1 MQMWRDAASS
11 ANRADSNHTADYDTA
26 SMRQNEQAALACL
39 DAWCE
44 LMSESQNVRIS
55 GSDDSARSITELA
68 AYLRAGGALAS
79 AARTGESRTTGGSE
93 RSQVSAGL
101 MAGLLRQ
108 YPPGRARRRRPVAQ
122 QGAHSRELEHVDH
135 PEQPVTPVGALD
147 DGQVPAQRMTAGWL
161 RRPLQWQRARA
172 LECTSVEAE

>member
-1 MQMWRDAASS
+1 VAEASPVPVQTWRDAASS

-93 RSQVSAGL
+93 RSQASAGL
-101 MAGLLRQ
+101 MAGVAAAISAGASPTAQ
-108 YPPGRARRRRPVAQ
+108 AGRST
-122 QGAHSRELEHVDH
+122 GC
-135 PEQPVTPVGALD
+135 AL
-147 DGQVPAQRMTAGWL
+147 T
-161 RRPLQWQRARA
+161 
-172 LECTSVEAE
+172 